1 MKTTIFRRPSRR
13 AAVAFAG
20 AIALGFVVNACQ
32 TAPVVTAEAE
42 GTAAPAVEPQVY
54 TFQMVE
60 SVKPD
65 PTTIPVIPWDSPVEH
80 ELNADDV
87 KLLAKL
93 LWSSPLREER
103 QKKALAW
110 VAVNRVGVYPFGS
123 TLQSVI
129 TKSEFTFYDKRA
141 HVSEEN
147 TRIATEVLN
156 AYYSITVDHLNIK
169 RPFAASGVK
178 VQFLGDPARYIR
190 VLDMQMNL
198 VWDGTER

>member
-1 MKTTIFRRPSRR
+1 MKTTMLRNPGRR
-13 AAVAFAG
+13 AAIVFAG
-20 AIALGFVVNACQ
+20 AMAIGFVINACQ

-42 GTAAPAVEPQVY
+42 GESAPTVEPQVF

-60 SVKPD
+60 TERPD
-65 PTTIPVIPWDSPVEH
+65 STTIPVIPWDEPVSH
-80 ELNADDV
+80 KLDADDV

-156 AYYSITVDHLNIK
+156 AYYSITIDHLNIK
-169 RPFAASGVK
+169 RPFSASGVK

-190 VLDMQMNL
+190 VLDMDMNL